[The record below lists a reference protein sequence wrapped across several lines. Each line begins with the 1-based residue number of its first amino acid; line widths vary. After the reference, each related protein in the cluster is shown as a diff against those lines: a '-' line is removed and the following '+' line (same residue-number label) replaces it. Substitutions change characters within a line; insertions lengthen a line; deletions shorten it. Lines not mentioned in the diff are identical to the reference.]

1 MCPQP
6 KRVCQPPP
14 NVHVMNTGHLPSTN
28 LSLMTRCLSFL
39 FMVFRT
45 ATSDSNFLKY
55 YKRSFISFDIAE
67 VFGPILVSLLKNN
80 CISSCLLSLSSTASV
95 CVQVIST
102 IRYNLMKNK
111 IIVLLTRPFAGKIIA
126 FNFFPYASAL
136 CSVQSNIPNTTM
148 FLFLENQM

>member
-14 NVHVMNTGHLPSTN
+14 NVHVMKTGYLPSTN
-28 LSLMTRCLSFL
+28 LSLMIRCLSFS
-39 FMVFRT
+39 FMFLRT

-67 VFGPILVSLLKNN
+67 VFGSILVSVLKNN
-80 CISSCLLSLSSTASV
+80 CINSCLLSLSSTASV

-102 IRYNLMKNK
+102 MRYNLMKNK
-111 IIVLLTRPFAGKIIA
+111 IIVLLTRQFAGKIIV
-126 FNFFPYASAL
+126 FNFFPYAFAL
-136 CSVQSNIPNTTM
+136 CSVQSNIPKTTR
-148 FLFLENQM
+148 FLILENQM